1 MQHRIAFIDFET
13 RSACDLKKHGA
24 DVYASDPTTE
34 VLCLAW
40 IFDDEPDSEVKLMLP
55 GMWSSAGLELMQHVH
70 FGGTVV
76 GHNIAGFE
84 LLIWNRVWRPWNV
97 QTGEVILKI
106 EQLEDTMAMAFAAS
120 LPGSLENAAAA
131 AGIAHAKDM
140 KGHRVML
147 QLSQPRDVVKF
158 PWGEEVITWWEK
170 KDYPEKFEQLYAY
183 CKQDVLVERELYRRL
198 PKLSQRE
205 QRIWQI
211 DFEINQRGI
220 GVDIT
225 AAENARKIIEQEKA
239 RLDSEMVALTKN
251 AVASTTAHLQLAKWV
266 NEQAVDCEGMAKD
279 NITELLS
286 RGDALPPVVRQ
297 ALLLRQEAAKS
308 STAKLE
314 SMMARVGQGNRIRNT
329 MQFHGSG
336 TGRWAGR
343 GIQVHNFPRPTIR
356 QVDIEAILSYLSL
369 PDLSLDRRRELIAE
383 TYGAPT
389 TAIANCLRGFLC
401 AAPGKTLIGAD
412 WSNIE
417 GRMLAWLA
425 GEEWKLDAF
434 RGFDAGILPDIY
446 IQTYAASFGEELA
459 NVDDL
464 MRQVGKVQELAL
476 GYQGGVGAIN
486 TMAKPS
492 GRTFTKEQAEEM
504 KNAWRERHPKIVQF
518 WSRLENAAIEAVLR
532 PGQKITVNN
541 KISYLKNGSFLW
553 CQLPSKRVIAYP
565 YPEIRQFETPWG
577 QMKDGLTYMGEDPYT
592 KKWERQKSYG
602 GHLAE
607 NVTQAD
613 SACLLRETLENLHTV
628 KLPVVMHVHDEIV
641 CEVPEAEGESSLK
654 RLVELMEV
662 VPPWAY
668 GLPLA
673 AKGWSGKRYRKG

>member
-13 RSACDLKKHGA
+13 RSACDLKNRGA
-24 DVYASDPTTE
+24 DVYASHPTTE
-34 VLCLAW
+34 ILCLAW
-40 IFDDEPDSEVKLMLP
+40 AYDDEATVRISTECSVREIQALDFFVA
-55 GMWSSAGLELMQHVH
+55 AG
-70 FGGTVV
+70 GKVV
-76 GHNIAGFE
+76 GHNVAGFE
-84 LLIWNRVWRPWNV
+84 YYIWNRKYNPM
-97 QTGEVILKI
+97 GPGPLLKLD
-106 EQLEDTMAMAFAAS
+106 QLEDTMAMAFAAS

-131 AGIAHAKDM
+131 AGITHAKDM
-140 KGHRVML
+140 KGHRVMM
-147 QLSQPRDVVKF
+147 QLSQPREIINY
-158 PWGEEVITWWEK
+158 PWGEQELVWWEK

-183 CKQDVLVERELYRRL
+183 CKQDVLVERELYHRL
-198 PKLSQRE
+198 PKLSPSE
-205 QRIWQI
+205 QKIWQI

-220 GVDIT
+220 GVDTI
-225 AAENARKIIEQEKA
+225 AAENARKLIGQEKS

-266 NEQAVDCEGMAKD
+266 KEQGVDCEGMAKD

-314 SMMARVGQGNRIRNT
+314 SMMARVGHGSRIRNT

-343 GIQVHNFPRPTIR
+343 GIQVHNFPRPTIK
-356 QVDIEAILSYLSL
+356 QVDIEAILSYLAL
-369 PDLSLDRRRELIAE
+369 PDLTLERRRELIAE

-401 AAPGKTLIGAD
+401 AAPGKVLIGAD

-417 GRMLAWLA
+417 GRKLAWLA

-446 IQTYAASFGEELA
+446 VQTYAASFGVDLVS
-459 NVDDL
+459 VDDS

-492 GRTFTKEQAEEM
+492 GRMFTEEQAEEM
-504 KNAWRERHPKIVQF
+504 KNAWRQRHPKIVQF
-518 WSRLENAAIEAVLR
+518 WSSLESAAIEAVLR
-532 PGQKITVNN
+532 PGQKITVSN

-607 NVTQAD
+607 NVTQAS
-613 SACLLRETLENLHTV
+613 SACLLREALENL
-628 KLPVVMHVHDEIV
+628 KIAGLDVVMHVHDEIV
-641 CEVPEAEGESSLK
+641 CEVLEAEGESSLK
-654 RLVELMEV
+654 RLVEIMEV

-668 GLPLA
+668 DLPLA
-673 AKGWSGKRYRKG
+673 AKGWVGKRYRKG